1 MMRTTGGPK
10 NISRPRRARRTALLA
25 SFVCVLAARI
35 FAAEPGPAPD
45 ATPASHQR
53 GSTSARGAG
62 QATGGI
68 SGKVNLS
75 PRLSSRQVRFHLYPD
90 AVAADTRHKPP
101 APPTELRNVVVYVE
115 YVPSANAT
123 PSATAPAAAAT
134 TAASASQ
141 AATPVPA
148 IRQEDLTFVPHVLAI
163 TRGTEVEFPNTD
175 PVFHN
180 VFSLSRAE
188 SFDLGRYPKGS
199 SKRVRFDSPGV
210 VKVFCHIHSDMSAIV
225 VVLDNSFF
233 VSPDAD
239 GNYVID
245 GLPPGDYK
253 VTGWHERAHPVTLRV
268 HIEAGKYS
276 PADFNIPLTDE
287 NGG

>member
-1 MMRTTGGPK
+1 MRLK
-10 NISRPRRARRTALLA
+10 NDSRPRRAWRAALCASLA
-25 SFVCVLAARI
+25 CASIACVLAARI
-35 FAAEPGPAPD
+35 FAGEPQPASD
-45 ATPASHQR
+45 ATPASHPK
-53 GSTSARGAG
+53 GSAAARGAG
-62 QATGGI
+62 AATGGI
-68 SGKVNLS
+68 SGKVILS

-90 AVAADTRHKPP
+90 AVAADTKHKPP
-101 APPTELRNVVVYVE
+101 VPPNELRNVVVYVE
-115 YVPSANAT
+115 YAPSDA
-123 PSATAPAAAAT
+123 APRPAPPA
-134 TAASASQ
+134 
-141 AATPVPA
+141 PA

-163 TRGTEVEFPNTD
+163 TKGTEVEFPNTD

-188 SFDLGRYPKGS
+188 TFDLGRYPKGS
-199 SKRVRFDSPGV
+199 SKRVKFDSPGV

-225 VVLDNSFF
+225 VVLDNPFF

-239 GNYVID
+239 GIYVID

-268 HIEAGKYS
+268 HVDPGKTS
-276 PADFNIPLTDE
+276 PADFNIPLSDE

>member
-1 MMRTTGGPK
+1 MRLK
-10 NISRPRRARRTALLA
+10 NDSRPRRALRTALGAGLVCA
-25 SFVCVLAARI
+25 SIAFVLAARI
-35 FAAEPGPAPD
+35 FAGEPEPGPDARPESDAIPAPD
-45 ATPASHQR
+45 AAPASHSKGSTAAR
-53 GSTSARGAG
+53 GSATV
-62 QATGGI
+62 TGGI
-68 SGKVNLS
+68 SGKVILS
-75 PRLSSRQVRFHLYPD
+75 PRLSSRQVRFHLYQD
-90 AVAADTRHKPP
+90 AAAVAADTKHKPP
-101 APPTELRNVVVYVE
+101 VPPNELRNVVVYVE
-115 YVPSANAT
+115 YAPSDA
-123 PSATAPAAAAT
+123 APRPAPPA
-134 TAASASQ
+134 
-141 AATPVPA
+141 PA

-163 TRGTEVEFPNTD
+163 TKGTEVEFPNTD

-199 SKRVRFDSPGV
+199 SKRVRFDNPGV

-225 VVLDNSFF
+225 VVLDNPFF

-268 HIEAGKYS
+268 HVDPGRTS
-276 PADFNIPLTDE
+276 PADFNIPLSDD

>member
-1 MMRTTGGPK
+1 M
-10 NISRPRRARRTALLA
+10 
-25 SFVCVLAARI
+25 VAARI
-35 FAAEPGPAPD
+35 FAGEPEPASE
-45 ATPASHQR
+45 ATPASHPKGSTAAR
-53 GSTSARGAG
+53 GSAPV
-62 QATGGI
+62 TGGI
-68 SGKVNLS
+68 GGRVILS

-90 AVAADTRHKPP
+90 AVAVAADTKHKPP
-101 APPTELRNVVVYVE
+101 APPNELRNVVVYVE
-115 YVPSANAT
+115 YVPSDA
-123 PSATAPAAAAT
+123 APRPAPPA
-134 TAASASQ
+134 
-141 AATPVPA
+141 PA

-163 TRGTEVEFPNTD
+163 TKGTEVEFPNTD

-199 SKRVRFDSPGV
+199 SKRVKFDSPGV

-225 VVLDNSFF
+225 VVLDNPFF

-239 GNYVID
+239 GRYVID

-268 HIEAGKYS
+268 HVDPGKTS
-276 PADFNIPLTDE
+276 PADFNIPLTDD

>member
-1 MMRTTGGPK
+1 MMRTTGRPK
-10 NISRPRRARRTALLA
+10 NDWRPPRAWRTACFASLVCA
-25 SFVCVLAARI
+25 SFACLLAARI
-35 FAAEPGPAPD
+35 FAGEPEPASD
-45 ATPASHQR
+45 ATPASHQK
-53 GSTSARGAG
+53 GSAAARGAG

-68 SGKVNLS
+68 SGKVVLS

-90 AVAADTRHKPP
+90 AVAADTKHKPP
-101 APPTELRNVVVYVE
+101 APPNELRNVVVYVE
-115 YVPSANAT
+115 YA
-123 PSATAPAAAAT
+123 PSATA
-134 TAASASQ
+134 AASATP

-163 TRGTEVEFPNTD
+163 TKGTEVEFPNTD

-199 SKRVRFDSPGV
+199 SKRIKFDSPGV

-225 VVLDNSFF
+225 VVLDNPFF

-239 GNYVID
+239 GSYVID

-268 HIEAGKYS
+268 HVDAGKSS

>member
-1 MMRTTGGPK
+1 MMRTAGCPK
-10 NISRPRRARRTALLA
+10 HVARLKNDARSRRAWRTALLA
-25 SFVCVLAARI
+25 SFVCASFACLFAARV
-35 FAAEPGPAPD
+35 FAGEPEPVSD
-45 ATPASHQR
+45 ATPVSHPK
-53 GSTSARGAG
+53 GTAPARGAS

-68 SGKVNLS
+68 SGKVLLS

-90 AVAADTRHKPP
+90 AVAADTKHKPP
-101 APPTELRNVVVYVE
+101 VPASELRNVVVYVE
-115 YVPSANAT
+115 YAPSAA
-123 PSATAPAAAAT
+123 APQPAP
-134 TAASASQ
+134 
-141 AATPVPA
+141 PVPA

-163 TRGTEVEFPNTD
+163 TKGTEVEFPNTD

-225 VVLDNSFF
+225 VVLDNPFF

-239 GNYVID
+239 GSYDID

-268 HIEAGKYS
+268 HVDAGKSS

>member
-1 MMRTTGGPK
+1 MMRTTGRPK
-10 NISRPRRARRTALLA
+10 NDARPRRAWRTALLA
-25 SFVCVLAARI
+25 SFVCGLAARI
-35 FAAEPGPAPD
+35 FAGEAPPVPD
-45 ATPASHQR
+45 ATPASHQK
-53 GSTSARGAG
+53 GSAPARGAG

-68 SGKVNLS
+68 IGKVVLS
-75 PRLSSRQVRFHLYPD
+75 PRLTSRQVRFHLYPD

-101 APPTELRNVVVYVE
+101 APPNELRNVVVYVE
-115 YVPSANAT
+115 YA
-123 PSATAPAAAAT
+123 PSATAT
-134 TAASASQ
+134 TAANVSP

-148 IRQEDLTFVPHVLAI
+148 IRQEDLTFVPHVLAV
-163 TRGTEVEFPNTD
+163 TKGTEVEFPNTD

-188 SFDLGRYPKGS
+188 SFDLGRYPKGA
-199 SKRVRFDSPGV
+199 SKRVRFDSSGV

-225 VVLDNSFF
+225 VVLDNPFF
-233 VSPDAD
+233 VSPDVD
-239 GNYVID
+239 GSYVID

-268 HIEAGKYS
+268 HVDAGKRS